1 MKNEATEELTQ
12 DILFEVFS
20 EIENA
25 IEELDMD
32 LLEEAVHRLGVYKLD
47 GVHSEYYNKMRK
59 AVDDMDAYACEDIMK
74 EWKEAL
80 SE

>member
-1 MKNEATEELTQ
+1 
-12 DILFEVFS
+12 
-20 EIENA
+20 
-25 IEELDMD
+25 MD